1 MNDNIPNSDLKI
13 IKGNSHNVHLEKPD
27 EFNKIVGEFLK
38 KKMIG
43 SILCNIFGKFNN
55 VYKKYILKL

>member
-13 IKGNSHNVHLEKPD
+13 IKRNSHNVHLEKPD
-27 EFNKIVGEFLK
+27 KFNKIVGEFLK

-43 SILCNIFGKFNN
+43 IGWNI
-55 VYKKYILKL
+55 